1 MKKSYFC
8 NLKQN
13 EMNPEETILSQLND
27 QQQLAVKQVDGP
39 VMVIAGAGSGKT
51 RVLTYRIAYML
62 ARGVNPSRVLALTFT
77 NKAAAEMRARIVNLV
92 GGNVAKAVTMGT
104 FHSVFYRILR
114 AEGDKL
120 GYTHNLTVYDTDD
133 SKSLIK
139 NIVKDMNLDPK
150 IYSPNFVLNRISMAK
165 SNLLSPQEYANNPEI
180 MSADRMAGKPLISEI
195 FAKYNRRL
203 KNADAM
209 DFDDLLYYM
218 NVLLRDFPEMLYKY
232 QNRFNYI
239 LVDEYQDTNFAQ
251 YLIIK
256 KLAAQNQNICVVGD
270 DAQSIYGFRGAD
282 IQNILNF
289 RRDYPNALIFKLEQ
303 NYRSTQNIVNAANAI
318 IKHNKDQM
326 PKDVWTDNEAGAKI
340 NLIKAGSDNDEAHAV
355 ASAIFEIKM
364 NKHANNGQFAILYRT
379 NIQSRTLEEAMVKR
393 HIPYKIYGGLS
404 FYKRKEIKDVLAY
417 FRLTINHYDEESL
430 RRVINYPM
438 RGLGDTTISRVAA
451 TASERGVH
459 FWDVVNAPLQYGL
472 EVNAPTMNRL
482 VEFAD
487 MIKGFAA
494 QLQTTDAYELG
505 KQIVLKTGIGK
516 VLKENSD
523 EKERLDHVEE
533 LLDSM
538 KGFTEKEP
546 ESNFN
551 EATGE
556 IMEEYFPSLDHFME
570 SIALLSDDEEN
581 SAEENEDKVK
591 LMTIHSAKGLEF
603 DYVFIT
609 GLEENLFPSSQCANS
624 RQEMEEERRLF
635 YVALTRA
642 RKMVTLT
649 CAQTRYRFGSLQFCE
664 DSRFLEEIP
673 DKFLNITQKASEGS
687 GAFARK
693 DDERWW
699 KSGAWS
705 AKGNLK
711 PLGTTSPRSTQT
723 SRPSVPKPQVKTRSE
738 VQLDQVGTLASYDQ
752 IQPGVRV
759 YHSKF
764 GYGNVTSVEG
774 AGPDAKAQVAFDTV
788 GVKTLL
794 LKFAKLVI
802 PK

>member
-1 MKKSYFC
+1 
-8 NLKQN
+8 
-13 EMNPEETILSQLND
+13 
-27 QQQLAVKQVDGP
+27 
-39 VMVIAGAGSGKT
+39 MVIAGAGSGKT

-62 ARGVNPSRVLALTFT
+62 ARGVNPYRVLALTFT

-92 GGNVAKAVTMGT
+92 GGDVAKAVTMGT

-165 SNLLSPQEYANNPEI
+165 SNLLSAQEYANNGEI
-180 MSADRMAGKPLISEI
+180 MTQDKAAGKPMIAEI
-195 FAKYNRRL
+195 FAAYNQRL
-203 KNADAM
+203 RKADAM

-218 NVLLRDFPEMLYKY
+218 NILLRDFPDMLYKY
-232 QNRFNYI
+232 QNRYNYI

-251 YLIIK
+251 YLIVR
-256 KLAAQNQNICVVGD
+256 KLAALNQNICVVGD
-270 DAQSIYGFRGAD
+270 DAQSIYAFRGAN

-289 RRDYPNALIFKLEQ
+289 RRDYPNAMIYKLEQ

-326 PKDVWTDNEAGAKI
+326 PKEVWTDNEVGPKI
-340 NLIKAGSDNDEAHAV
+340 NLIRANSGDDEAHAV

-364 NKHANNGQFAILYRT
+364 NKHAANNQFAILYRT
-379 NIQSRTLEEAMVKR
+379 NVQSRTLEEAMVKR

-430 RRVINYPM
+430 RRIINYPM
-438 RGLGDTTISRVAA
+438 RGIGDTTVARIA
-451 TASERGVH
+451 AIANESGAH
-459 FWDVVNAPLQYGL
+459 FWDVICNPIQYNLGVNA
-472 EVNAPTMNRL
+472 ATTNRL

-494 QLQTTDAYELG
+494 QLQTTNAYELG
-505 KQIVLKTGIGK
+505 NEIVLQTGIFNS
-516 VLKENSD
+516 LKINTD
-523 EKERLDHVEE
+523 EKERLENLHE
-533 LLDSM
+533 LLDNLKS
-538 KGFTEKEP
+538 FTEKAP
-546 ESNFN
+546 ESFFN

-556 IMEEYFPSLDHFME
+556 IVEEYFPSLDHFME
-570 SIALLSDDEEN
+570 SIALLTDNEEN
-581 SAEENEDKVK
+581 NAEENEDFVK

-609 GLEENLFPSSQCANS
+609 GMEENLFPSLLSLNSQ
-624 RQEMEEERRLF
+624 QEMEEERRLF

-642 RKMVTLT
+642 RKLVTLS
-649 CAQTRYRFGSLQFCE
+649 CAQMRIRYGKPDFPE
-664 DSRFLEEIP
+664 ESRFLDEIP
-673 DKFLNITQKASEGS
+673 DKFLNITQKASEGT

-693 DDERWW
+693 DDDRWW

-711 PLGTTSPRSTQT
+711 PLGTSSPRSTQT
-723 SRPSVPKPQVKTRSE
+723 SRPSAPKPQVKTRSE

-759 YHSKF
+759 YHGKF

>member
-1 MKKSYFC
+1 
-8 NLKQN
+8 
-13 EMNPEETILSQLND
+13 MNPEETILSQLND

-62 ARGVNPSRVLALTFT
+62 ARGVNPYRVLALTFT

-92 GGNVAKAVTMGT
+92 GGDVAKAVTMGT

-195 FAKYNRRL
+195 FAKYNLRL

-451 TASERGVH
+451 AANERGVH
-459 FWDVVNAPLQYGL
+459 FWDVVSAPQQYGL

-693 DDERWW
+693 DDDRWW

-711 PLGTTSPRSTQT
+711 PLGTSSPRSTQT

-759 YHSKF
+759 YHGKF

>member
-1 MKKSYFC
+1 
-8 NLKQN
+8 
-13 EMNPEETILSQLND
+13 MNPEETILSQLND

-62 ARGVNPSRVLALTFT
+62 ARGVNPYRVLALTFT

-92 GGNVAKAVTMGT
+92 GGDVAKAVTMGT
-104 FHSVFYRILR
+104 FHSLFYRILR

-195 FAKYNRRL
+195 FAKYNLRL

-379 NIQSRTLEEAMVKR
+379 NIQSRTLEEAMVKH

-451 TASERGVH
+451 TANERGVH
-459 FWDVVNAPLQYGL
+459 FWDVVSEPQQYGL

-693 DDERWW
+693 DDDRWW

-759 YHSKF
+759 YHGKF

>member
-1 MKKSYFC
+1 
-8 NLKQN
+8 
-13 EMNPEETILSQLND
+13 MNPEETILSQLND

-62 ARGVNPSRVLALTFT
+62 ARGVNPYRVLALTFT

-92 GGNVAKAVTMGT
+92 GGDVAKAVTMGT

-195 FAKYNRRL
+195 FAKYNLRL

-340 NLIKAGSDNDEAHAV
+340 NIIKAGSDNDEAHAV

-451 TASERGVH
+451 TANERGVH

-693 DDERWW
+693 DDDRWW

-711 PLGTTSPRSTQT
+711 PLGTSSPRSTQT
-723 SRPSVPKPQVKTRSE
+723 SRPSVPKLQVKTRSE

-759 YHSKF
+759 YHGKF

>member
-1 MKKSYFC
+1 
-8 NLKQN
+8 
-13 EMNPEETILSQLND
+13 MNPEETILSQLND

-62 ARGVNPSRVLALTFT
+62 ARGVNPYRVLALTFT

-92 GGNVAKAVTMGT
+92 GGDIAKAVTMGT

-195 FAKYNRRL
+195 FAKYNLRL

-318 IKHNKDQM
+318 IKYNKDQM

-451 TASERGVH
+451 TANERGVH
-459 FWDVVNAPLQYGL
+459 FWDVVSAPQQYGL

-523 EKERLDHVEE
+523 EKDRLDHVEE

-693 DDERWW
+693 DDDRWW

-759 YHSKF
+759 YHGKF

>member
-1 MKKSYFC
+1 MT
-8 NLKQN
+8 
-13 EMNPEETILSQLND
+13 PEEKILSELND
-27 QQQLAVKQVDGP
+27 QQQIAVKQVDGP

-62 ARGVNPSRVLALTFT
+62 ARGVNPYRILALTFT

-92 GGNVAKAVTMGT
+92 GGDVAKAVTMGT

-114 AEGDKL
+114 AEADKL
-120 GYTHNLTVYDTDD
+120 GYTHNVTVYDTDD

-150 IYSPNFVLNRISMAK
+150 IYAPNYVLNRISMAK
-165 SNLLSPQEYANNPEI
+165 SNLLSAQEYAENGEI
-180 MSADRMAGKPLISEI
+180 MAADRSAGKPRIAEI
-195 FAKYNRRL
+195 FSAYNIRL

-218 NVLLRDFPEMLYKY
+218 NVLLRDFPDMLYKY
-232 QNRFNYI
+232 QNRYNYI

-251 YLIIK
+251 YLIVK
-256 KLAAQNQNICVVGD
+256 KLAATNQNICVVGD
-270 DAQSIYGFRGAD
+270 DAQSIYAFRGAN

-289 RRDYPNALIFKLEQ
+289 RRDYPNAKIFKLEQ

-318 IKHNKDQM
+318 IKYNKDQM
-326 PKDVWTDNEAGAKI
+326 PKEVWTDNEVGPKI
-340 NLIKAGSDNDEAHAV
+340 NLIRAGSDNDEAHAV
-355 ASAIFEIKM
+355 ASAIFETKM
-364 NKHANNGQFAILYRT
+364 NHHAANRQFAILYRT

-417 FRLTINHYDEESL
+417 FRLTINHFDEESL

-438 RGLGDTTISRVAA
+438 RGIGDTTVSRIAA
-451 TASERGVH
+451 AANESGAH
-459 FWDVVNAPLQYGL
+459 FWDVVSEPQLFNLG
-472 EVNAPTMNRL
+472 VNGPTMNRL

-487 MIKGFAA
+487 MIKGFTA

-505 KQIVLKTGIGK
+505 KQIVIKTGIAK
-516 VLKENSD
+516 ILKENTD
-523 EKERLDHVEE
+523 EKERVDHVEE
-533 LLDSM
+533 LLDAM

-546 ESNFN
+546 ESNFD

-556 IMEEYFPSLDHFME
+556 IIDNYFPSLDHFME
-570 SIALLSDDEEN
+570 SIALLSDEEEN
-581 SAEENEDKVK
+581 NAGEEEDVVK

-609 GLEENLFPSSQCANS
+609 GLEENLFPSSLCVNS

-642 RKMVTLT
+642 RKQVTLT

-673 DKFLNITQKASEGS
+673 DKFLNVSHKASEGQGTFS
-687 GAFARK
+687 HRS
-693 DDERWW
+693 DEP
-699 KSGAWS
+699 WS
-705 AKGNLK
+705 AKSGFGFRRQSESA
-711 PLGTTSPRSTQT
+711 PRTTSSYRTAPA
-723 SRPSVPKPQVKTRSE
+723 PKPKVKTQSE
-738 VQLDQVGTLASYDQ
+738 VRLEQVGTPAAFNQ

-759 YHSKF
+759 YHGKF
-764 GYGNVTSVEG
+764 GFGKVISVEG

-788 GVKTLL
+788 GTKTLL
-794 LKFAKLVI
+794 LKFAKLII
-802 PK
+802 PN

>member
-1 MKKSYFC
+1 MT
-8 NLKQN
+8 
-13 EMNPEETILSQLND
+13 PEEKILSELND
-27 QQQLAVKQVDGP
+27 QQQIAVKQVDGP

-62 ARGVNPSRVLALTFT
+62 ARGVNPYRILALTFT
-77 NKAAAEMRARIVNLV
+77 NKAAAEMRGRIVNLV
-92 GGNVAKAVTMGT
+92 GGDVAKAVTMGT

-114 AEGDKL
+114 AEADKL
-120 GYTHNLTVYDTDD
+120 GYTHNVTVYDTDD

-150 IYSPNFVLNRISMAK
+150 IYAPNYVLNRISMAK
-165 SNLLSPQEYANNPEI
+165 SNLLSAQEYAENAEI
-180 MSADRMAGKPLISEI
+180 QAADRTAGKPRIAEI
-195 FAKYNRRL
+195 FAAYNIRL

-218 NVLLRDFPEMLYKY
+218 NVLLRDFPDMLYKY
-232 QNRFNYI
+232 QNRYNYI

-251 YLIIK
+251 YLIVK
-256 KLAAQNQNICVVGD
+256 KLAAINQNICVVGD
-270 DAQSIYGFRGAD
+270 DAQSIYAFRGAN

-289 RRDYPNALIFKLEQ
+289 RRDYPNAKIFKLEQ

-318 IKHNKDQM
+318 IKYNKDQM
-326 PKDVWTDNEAGAKI
+326 PKEVWTDNESGEKI
-340 NLIKAGSDNDEAHAV
+340 NLIRSASDNDEAYAV
-355 ASAIFEIKM
+355 ANAIFETKM
-364 NKHANNGQFAILYRT
+364 NQHAANKQFAILYRT

-417 FRLTINHYDEESL
+417 FRLTINHFDEESL

-438 RGLGDTTISRVAA
+438 RGIGDTTVSRIAA
-451 TASERGVH
+451 AANESGAH
-459 FWDVVNAPLQYGL
+459 FWDVVSEPQLFNLG
-472 EVNAPTMNRL
+472 VNGPTMNRL

-487 MIKGFAA
+487 MIRGFTA
-494 QLQTTDAYELG
+494 QLQNTNAYELG
-505 KQIVLKTGIGK
+505 KQIVIKTGIAK
-516 VLKENSD
+516 ILKENTD
-523 EKERLDHVEE
+523 EKERVDHVEE
-533 LLDSM
+533 LLDAM

-546 ESNFN
+546 ESNFD

-556 IMEEYFPSLDHFME
+556 IIEDYFPSLDHFME

-581 SAEENEDKVK
+581 KAGEEEDVVK

-609 GLEENLFPSSQCANS
+609 GLEENLFPSSLCVNS

-642 RKMVTLT
+642 RKQVTLT

-673 DKFLNITQKASEGS
+673 AKFLNVTHKASEGQGTFS
-687 GAFARK
+687 RRS
-693 DDERWW
+693 EEP
-699 KSGAWS
+699 WS
-705 AKGNLK
+705 SRSEFGFRRLSESA
-711 PLGTTSPRSTQT
+711 PRTTSSYHT
-723 SRPSVPKPQVKTRSE
+723 SSAPKPKVKTQSDVRLE
-738 VQLDQVGTLASYDQ
+738 QVGTPAAFSQ

-759 YHSKF
+759 YHVKF
-764 GYGNVTSVEG
+764 GFGKVISVEG

-788 GVKTLL
+788 GTKTLL

-802 PK
+802 PN

>member
-1 MKKSYFC
+1 MT
-8 NLKQN
+8 
-13 EMNPEETILSQLND
+13 PEEKILSELND
-27 QQQLAVKQVDGP
+27 QQQIAVKQVDGP

-62 ARGVNPSRVLALTFT
+62 ARGVNPYRILALTFT

-92 GGNVAKAVTMGT
+92 GGDVAKAVTMGT

-114 AEGDKL
+114 AEADKL
-120 GYTHNLTVYDTDD
+120 GYTHNVTVYDTDD

-150 IYSPNFVLNRISMAK
+150 IYAPNYVLNRISMAK
-165 SNLLSPQEYANNPEI
+165 SNLLSAQEYAENGEI
-180 MSADRMAGKPLISEI
+180 MAADRSAGKPRIAEI
-195 FAKYNRRL
+195 FSAYNIRL

-218 NVLLRDFPEMLYKY
+218 NVLLRDFPDMLYKY
-232 QNRFNYI
+232 QNRYNYI

-251 YLIIK
+251 YLIVK
-256 KLAAQNQNICVVGD
+256 KLAATNQNICVVGD
-270 DAQSIYGFRGAD
+270 DAQSIYAFRGAN

-289 RRDYPNALIFKLEQ
+289 RRDYPNAKIFKLEQ

-318 IKHNKDQM
+318 IKYNKDQM
-326 PKDVWTDNEAGAKI
+326 PKEVWTDNEVGPKI
-340 NLIKAGSDNDEAHAV
+340 NLIRAGSDNDEAHAV
-355 ASAIFEIKM
+355 ASAIFETKM
-364 NKHANNGQFAILYRT
+364 NHHAANRQFAILYRT

-417 FRLTINHYDEESL
+417 FRLTINHFDEESL

-438 RGLGDTTISRVAA
+438 RGIGDTTVSRIAA
-451 TASERGVH
+451 AANESGAH
-459 FWDVVNAPLQYGL
+459 FWDVVSEPQLFNLG
-472 EVNAPTMNRL
+472 VNGPTMNRL

-487 MIKGFAA
+487 MIKGFTA

-505 KQIVLKTGIGK
+505 KQIVIKTGIAK
-516 VLKENSD
+516 ILKENTD
-523 EKERLDHVEE
+523 EKERVDHVEE
-533 LLDSM
+533 LLDAM

-546 ESNFN
+546 ESNFD

-556 IMEEYFPSLDHFME
+556 IIDHYFPSLDHFME
-570 SIALLSDDEEN
+570 SIALLSDEEEN
-581 SAEENEDKVK
+581 NAGEEEDVVK

-609 GLEENLFPSSQCANS
+609 GLEENLFPSSLCVNS

-642 RKMVTLT
+642 RKQVTLT

-673 DKFLNITQKASEGS
+673 DKFLNVSHKASEGQGTFS
-687 GAFARK
+687 RRS
-693 DDERWW
+693 DEP
-699 KSGAWS
+699 WS
-705 AKGNLK
+705 AKSGF
-711 PLGTTSPRSTQT
+711 GFRRQSE
-723 SRPSVPKPQVKTRSE
+723 SVPRNISSYRTAPAPKPKVKTQSE
-738 VQLDQVGTLASYDQ
+738 VRLEQVGTPADFNQ

-759 YHSKF
+759 YHGKF
-764 GYGNVTSVEG
+764 GFGKVISVEG

-788 GVKTLL
+788 GTKTLL
-794 LKFAKLVI
+794 LKFAKLII
-802 PK
+802 PN

>member
-1 MKKSYFC
+1 MT
-8 NLKQN
+8 
-13 EMNPEETILSQLND
+13 PEEKILSELND
-27 QQQLAVKQVDGP
+27 QQQIAVKQVDGP

-62 ARGVNPSRVLALTFT
+62 ARGVNPYRILALTFT

-92 GGNVAKAVTMGT
+92 GGDVAKAVTMGT

-114 AEGDKL
+114 AEADKL
-120 GYTHNLTVYDTDD
+120 GYTHNVTVYDTDD

-150 IYSPNFVLNRISMAK
+150 IYAPNYVLNRISMAK
-165 SNLLSPQEYANNPEI
+165 SNLLSSQEYAENGEI
-180 MSADRMAGKPLISEI
+180 MAADRTAGKPRIAEI
-195 FAKYNRRL
+195 FSAYNIRL

-218 NVLLRDFPEMLYKY
+218 NVLLRDFPDMLYKY
-232 QNRFNYI
+232 QNRYNYI

-251 YLIIK
+251 YLIVK
-256 KLAAQNQNICVVGD
+256 KLAATNQNICVVGD
-270 DAQSIYGFRGAD
+270 DAQSIYAFRGAN

-289 RRDYPNALIFKLEQ
+289 RRDYPNAKIFKLEQ

-318 IKHNKDQM
+318 IKYNKDQM
-326 PKDVWTDNEAGAKI
+326 PKEVWTDNEVGPKI
-340 NLIKAGSDNDEAHAV
+340 NLIRAGSDNDEAHAV
-355 ASAIFEIKM
+355 ASAIFETKM
-364 NKHANNGQFAILYRT
+364 NQHAANRQFAILYRT

-417 FRLTINHYDEESL
+417 FRLTINHFDEESL

-438 RGLGDTTISRVAA
+438 RGIGDTTVSRIAA
-451 TASERGVH
+451 AANESGAH
-459 FWDVVNAPLQYGL
+459 FWDVVSEPQLFNLG
-472 EVNAPTMNRL
+472 VNGPTMNRL

-487 MIKGFAA
+487 MIKGFTA

-505 KQIVLKTGIGK
+505 KQIVIKTGIAK
-516 VLKENSD
+516 ILKENTD
-523 EKERLDHVEE
+523 EKERVDHVEE
-533 LLDSM
+533 LLDAM

-546 ESNFN
+546 ESNFD

-556 IMEEYFPSLDHFME
+556 IIDHYFPSLDHFME
-570 SIALLSDDEEN
+570 SIALLSDEEEN
-581 SAEENEDKVK
+581 NAGEEEDVVK

-609 GLEENLFPSSQCANS
+609 GLEENLFPSSLCVNS

-642 RKMVTLT
+642 RKQVTLT

-673 DKFLNITQKASEGS
+673 DKFLNVSHKASEGQGTFS
-687 GAFARK
+687 RRS
-693 DDERWW
+693 DEP
-699 KSGAWS
+699 WS
-705 AKGNLK
+705 AKSGFGFRRQSESA
-711 PLGTTSPRSTQT
+711 PRTTSSYRTAPA
-723 SRPSVPKPQVKTRSE
+723 PKPKVKTQSE
-738 VQLDQVGTLASYDQ
+738 VRLEQVGTPAAFNQ
-752 IQPGVRV
+752 IQPGMRV
-759 YHSKF
+759 YHGKF
-764 GYGNVTSVEG
+764 GFGKVISVEG
-774 AGPDAKAQVAFDTV
+774 SGPDAKAQVAFDTV
-788 GVKTLL
+788 GTKTLL
-794 LKFAKLVI
+794 LKFAKLII
-802 PK
+802 PN

>member
-1 MKKSYFC
+1 
-8 NLKQN
+8 
-13 EMNPEETILSQLND
+13 
-27 QQQLAVKQVDGP
+27 
-39 VMVIAGAGSGKT
+39 MVIAGAGSGKT

-62 ARGVNPSRVLALTFT
+62 ARGVNPYRVLALTFT

-92 GGNVAKAVTMGT
+92 GGDVAKAVTMGT

-195 FAKYNRRL
+195 FAKYNLRL

-340 NLIKAGSDNDEAHAV
+340 NIIKAGSDNDEAHAV

-451 TASERGVH
+451 TANERGVH
-459 FWDVVNAPLQYGL
+459 FWDVVSEPQQYGL

-673 DKFLNITQKASEGS
+673 DKFLNITQKVSEGS

-693 DDERWW
+693 DDDRWW

-759 YHSKF
+759 YHGKF

>member
-1 MKKSYFC
+1 
-8 NLKQN
+8 
-13 EMNPEETILSQLND
+13 MNPEETILSQLND

-62 ARGVNPSRVLALTFT
+62 ARGVNPYRVLALTFT

-92 GGNVAKAVTMGT
+92 GGDIAKAVTMGT

-195 FAKYNRRL
+195 FANYNRRL

-318 IKHNKDQM
+318 IKYNKDQM

-451 TASERGVH
+451 TANERGVH
-459 FWDVVNAPLQYGL
+459 FWDVVSAPQQYGL

-693 DDERWW
+693 DDDRWW

-711 PLGTTSPRSTQT
+711 PLGTSSPRSTQT

-759 YHSKF
+759 YHGKF

>member
-1 MKKSYFC
+1 
-8 NLKQN
+8 
-13 EMNPEETILSQLND
+13 
-27 QQQLAVKQVDGP
+27 
-39 VMVIAGAGSGKT
+39 MVIAGAGSGKT

-62 ARGVNPSRVLALTFT
+62 ARGVNPYRVLALTFT

-92 GGNVAKAVTMGT
+92 GGDVAKAVTMGT

-195 FAKYNRRL
+195 FAKYNLRL

-451 TASERGVH
+451 TANERGVH
-459 FWDVVNAPLQYGL
+459 FWDVVSEPQQYGL

-693 DDERWW
+693 DDDRWW

-711 PLGTTSPRSTQT
+711 PLGTSSPRSTQT
-723 SRPSVPKPQVKTRSE
+723 SRPSAPKPQVKTRSE

-759 YHSKF
+759 YHGKF

>member
-1 MKKSYFC
+1 
-8 NLKQN
+8 
-13 EMNPEETILSQLND
+13 
-27 QQQLAVKQVDGP
+27 
-39 VMVIAGAGSGKT
+39 MVIAGAGSGKT
-51 RVLTYRIAYML
+51 RVLTFRIAYML
-62 ARGVNPSRVLALTFT
+62 ARGVNPYRVLALTFT

-92 GGNVAKAVTMGT
+92 GGDVAKAVTMGT

-195 FAKYNRRL
+195 FAKYNLRL

-451 TASERGVH
+451 TANERGVH
-459 FWDVVNAPLQYGL
+459 FWDVVSEPQQYGL
-472 EVNAPTMNRL
+472 EVNAPAMNRL

-693 DDERWW
+693 DDDRWW

-711 PLGTTSPRSTQT
+711 PLGTSSPRSTQT

-759 YHSKF
+759 YHGKF